1 MVDLAK
7 ELAKAREET
16 KAIVLRENDDL
27 KAENRRL
34 QMRDEEL
41 QKQDEEIRKQA
52 EELQKKND
60 KLEQEMNKLRHELR
74 QDSNEMKR
82 VLHQKDQ
89 NSTLQLIK
97 HSIRQDD
104 LGLELKKMMKK
115 EIENYLQVNKICVSG
130 RVRRYI
136 NSGGTESYEV
146 KFGHTFARPPTFSAA
161 INGFGINAN
170 PARSEVD
177 GPIDV
182 KEVNN
187 SSAKIVLYRGTSF
200 WFLRFAWIACL

>member
-1 MVDLAK
+1 M
-7 ELAKAREET
+7 T
-16 KAIVLRENDDL
+16 PPPYQ
-27 KAENRRL
+27 RL

-82 VLHQKDQ
+82 ALRQKDQ
-89 NSTLQLIK
+89 NSTLELIK

-115 EIENYLQVNKICVSG
+115 EIENYLQG
-130 RVRRYI
+130 
-136 NSGGTESYEV
+136 ELSYQR
-146 KFGHTFARPPTFSAA
+146 KKTTRHMLQCHST
-161 INGFGINAN
+161 
-170 PARSEVD
+170 
-177 GPIDV
+177 
-182 KEVNN
+182 
-187 SSAKIVLYRGTSF
+187 SS
-200 WFLRFAWIACL
+200 